1 MEKQLRLL
9 VGIEN
14 FEEIRTNN
22 YYYVDK
28 TKLIEWKNS
37 SNNNNRKITY
47 AV

>member
-28 TKLIEWKNS
+28 TKLIEWENS